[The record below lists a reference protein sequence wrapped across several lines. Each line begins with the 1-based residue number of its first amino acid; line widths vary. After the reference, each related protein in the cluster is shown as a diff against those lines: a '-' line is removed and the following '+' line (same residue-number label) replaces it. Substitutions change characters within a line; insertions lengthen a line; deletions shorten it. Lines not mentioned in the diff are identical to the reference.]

1 MRISGTGLAI
11 GYSRPEGIEIEIEV
25 GVVDHISI

>member
-1 MRISGTGLAI
+1 MDSGLAI